1 MLELDEYQYQ
11 APFQPDKVGEKN
23 RRKAFSI
30 FSAEPLA
37 FKSQDS
43 ARPDVLLPKK
53 SSFPGADLTQKKTP
67 IYIEEL
73 TLSKFIEDYLDFIC
87 IETQN
92 KFK

>member
-11 APFQPDKVGEKN
+11 APFQPDQVGEKN

-30 FSAEPLA
+30 FSAEPLG
-37 FKSQDS
+37 FKSQDG
-43 ARPDVLLPKK
+43 RPDGLLAKK
-53 SSFPGADLTQKKTP
+53 SSLPGADLQQKKTP

-87 IETQN
+87 IETQRQ
-92 KFK
+92 FK